1 MDIAAPGKNI
11 YTTHHIVSS
20 EIYEISKGNDWIV
33 SGENTI
39 NKWNK
44 DGGSVYPDIHSVSGE
59 QYVSGEMSYFQKTI
73 VKNQFSK

>member
-20 EIYEISKGNDWIV
+20 ELYNITKEDGWVV
-33 SGENTI
+33 SGEI
-39 NKWNK
+39 VSNKWNR